1 MDGLLFL
8 LWIIDVFNLGTD
20 IYGFDLAY
28 FLDTLLPINTFEWF
42 LIFIFA
48 GSSTAVSNSNN

>member
-1 MDGLLFL
+1 MNDLLFL

-28 FLDTLLPINTFEWF
+28 FLDTLLPINAFEWF

-48 GSSTAVSNSNN
+48 GSSTAVSNKNG

>member
-1 MDGLLFL
+1 MNDLLFL
-8 LWIIDVFNLGTD
+8 LWIIDVFNLGTN

-48 GSSTAVSNSNN
+48 GSSTAVSKND

>member
-1 MDGLLFL
+1 MNDLLFL

-20 IYGFDLAY
+20 IYGFNLAY

-48 GSSTAVSNSNN
+48 GSSTVASNNND

>member
-28 FLDTLLPINTFEWF
+28 FFRY
-42 LIFIFA
+42 FIA
-48 GSSTAVSNSNN
+48 Y